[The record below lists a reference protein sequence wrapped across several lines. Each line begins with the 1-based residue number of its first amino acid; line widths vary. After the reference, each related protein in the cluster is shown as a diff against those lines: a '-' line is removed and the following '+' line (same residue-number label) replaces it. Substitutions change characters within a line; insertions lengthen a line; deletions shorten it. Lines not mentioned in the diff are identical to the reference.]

1 GYGWFVDLTP
11 LNNEE
16 FIENGLNLVA
26 LENSSAV
33 NKIDLVTV
41 IAHEMG
47 HLLNL
52 PDFDY
57 RDTSIMGGLLS
68 PGMRKLGISEEI
80 QNLLTIDSEFSI
92 VDNLEDASEEKSLDS
107 YNITSES
114 LLSDVILPIT
124 GSYEVTQ
131 INKPHLFTSFL
142 QINSTNTT
150 NITNNSLLNGD
161 FNITEQTEPNF
172 GWNIEGNAS
181 IINEAMNLNEDS
193 TVNTR
198 LSQTF
203 NIPQGTQNLQFTI
216 LNANLNQDEFTPPDT
231 FEVALL
237 NTEDMTSLV
246 NPITGLTNT
255 DSLFNLQSNGQ
266 VFFSPQVM
274 VQGATNSGETLS
286 LNSPITVNV
295 DVSNIATNTAATLYF
310 DLLGF
315 GDEDASI
322 ILDNISLSSD
332 SSNLPPSANND
343 TVTTDEDTAIIIN
356 IL

>member
-1 GYGWFVDLTP
+1 MVTLSFILKDEMGNDIDSVVLLDDITFRKPGVNAFRLTTESELINSNTIQEISDESLQPIFESAITLWKDAGISSEQINKLQSAKIEFADLGSGLLGTTFEQSIILDKNAAGYGWFVDLTP

-203 NIPQGTQNLQFTI
+203 
-216 LNANLNQDEFTPPDT
+216 
-231 FEVALL
+231 
-237 NTEDMTSLV
+237 
-246 NPITGLTNT
+246 
-255 DSLFNLQSNGQ
+255 
-266 VFFSPQVM
+266 
-274 VQGATNSGETLS
+274 
-286 LNSPITVNV
+286 
-295 DVSNIATNTAATLYF
+295 
-310 DLLGF
+310 
-315 GDEDASI
+315 
-322 ILDNISLSSD
+322 
-332 SSNLPPSANND
+332 
-343 TVTTDEDTAIIIN
+343 
-356 IL
+356 